1 METAMRSFT
10 LVQTFVATL
19 TLVLA
24 LPGQARAQ
32 ACNVSD
38 GLDAGTICGSGPF
51 VQLHQNAF
59 KQPTVGICWRD
70 CGVDTTAPYTGQ
82 WSALAPMLSG
92 TPPAPS
98 CAWYSTSL
106 TLFQGNTIRW
116 SGRFFAAYS
125 RTWMEVD
132 NAGLPLQVYRYLVNG
147 DMTPVTATPGP
158 CATPACSA
166 PNGNLVRFTG
176 YIDYAQYCQSGIPGG
191 GLVEHAWMIT
201 HGCDAID
208 HQVGYPRAGAFHNN
222 RFYSFV
228 GPAAGF
234 AVGAGGAIEV
244 GTSNF
249 EAIRR
254 WDAIVMPAKCNFEE
268 RLLNATFSANT
279 FLCMCGVGPANW
291 YQAFVSLAGSLG
303 TTATPYA
310 GSDPFRSFPIG
321 QWTNAAV
328 FPGVEQV
335 KYTTNDLRYQE
346 CTGNPPR
353 FEYYFGVTTA
363 GGFQA
368 FQVSPVSPPNPLP
381 LMFIDQ
387 GNSMIFPGVIPTRN
401 RPYRTDHIL
410 NLNL

>member
-1 METAMRSFT
+1 MRPSA

-24 LPGQARAQ
+24 LPGQSRAQ
-32 ACNVSD
+32 SCNVSD
-38 GLDAGTICGSGPF
+38 GLDPTTICGAGPF
-51 VQLHQNAF
+51 VQLNQQAF
-59 KQPTVGICWRD
+59 KQQTLGICWRD
-70 CGVDTTAPYTGQ
+70 CAVDTTAGYTGT
-82 WSALAPMLSG
+82 WSGLAPMLSAV
-92 TPPAPS
+92 PPLPS

-116 SGRFFAAYS
+116 TGRFFAAYS

-132 NAGLPLQVYRYLVNG
+132 NAGAPLQVWRYLVNG

-158 CATPACSA
+158 CATPACAA
-166 PNGNLVRFTG
+166 PNSNLVRFTG
-176 YIDYAQYCQSGIPGG
+176 YIDYALHCQGG
-191 GLVEHAWMIT
+191 TTSSGLVEHAWMIT
-201 HGCDAID
+201 HACDAID
-208 HQVGYPRAGAFHNN
+208 HVAGNPRAGVYHAN
-222 RFYSFV
+222 RFYTFL

-234 AVGAGGAIEV
+234 AVGAGGVIET
-244 GTSNF
+244 GPAPF

-268 RLLNATFSANT
+268 RLLSANFAANS

-291 YQAFVSLAGSLG
+291 YEAFLTAAGSLG
-303 TTATPYA
+303 TTVSPYP

-321 QWTNAAV
+321 TWTNPAV

-335 KYTTNDLRYQE
+335 RYNTNDLRYAE

-363 GGFQA
+363 GGYQA
-368 FQVSPVSPPNPLP
+368 FQVSPVSPPNTLP
-381 LMFIDQ
+381 LTFIDQ
-387 GNSMIFPGVIPTRN
+387 GNSIILPGGLPTRN

-410 NLNL
+410 NLNM